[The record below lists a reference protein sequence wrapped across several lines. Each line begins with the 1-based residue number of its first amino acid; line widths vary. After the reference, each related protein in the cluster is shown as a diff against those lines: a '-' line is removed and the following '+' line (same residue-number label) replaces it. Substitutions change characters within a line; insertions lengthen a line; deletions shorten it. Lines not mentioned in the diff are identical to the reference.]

1 MRINTANFLTHYP
14 GSEALPLRGESPFT
28 DDPRKTADYNRFIEN
43 ISTIYG
49 SQDSEG
55 NIPLFWTVFSGTKY
69 VPNPESTLTQLDPR
83 RSYYFITRDEA
94 SLPLNLPIN
103 GKVLAGYRD
112 QPILPQ
118 IKTTLTD
125 TFDNINDD
133 QAANISALATE
144 GVSRPVLTTNN
155 YAYLKFKVDGLQPFE
170 DYDYT
175 INCDAANW
183 PVSISP
189 ISGVIKPSQTDEPL
203 ELSSVVHFIKSTGTC
218 GDQTNIATNSLD
230 CADIN
235 SNNLYAVVNLEIT
248 PQSNTVDSVKGDNI
262 TIRCKDCIPRLTV
275 QLPDIGILSSIN
287 STASSTTNSDA
298 ATQQYTAL
306 SGTPASGTSVSG
318 IVENLAPVSGDNR
331 FFSYK
336 ANIQN
341 IETKKR
347 YTYEYRSLEGNWPAR
362 LSTPM
367 SGSLSSLNPE
377 TVLNSSIN
385 FCLSTGLCPENGALS
400 YNLAS
405 GPDLSNLFTTVELVI
420 SSEDGTET
428 AVSNPFT
435 VYCQDCL

>member
-1 MRINTANFLTHYP
+1 MRINTANFLIHYP
-14 GSEALPLRGESPFT
+14 GSQALPLQGESPFT

-69 VPNPESTLTQLDPR
+69 VPNPESTLRQLDPR

-103 GKVLAGYRD
+103 GKILAGYRD

-133 QAANISALATE
+133 QA
-144 GVSRPVLTTNN
+144 VLTTNN

-262 TIRCKDCIPRLTV
+262 TIRCKDCIPRLSV
-275 QLPDIGILSSIN
+275 QLPDIGILSSTN
-287 STASSTTNSDA
+287 STASSAPNSDA

-306 SGTPASGTSVSG
+306 SGTSAGG
-318 IVENLAPVSGDNR
+318 MVENLAPVSDDNR

-336 ANIQN
+336 ADIKN
-341 IETKKR
+341 IETKKK
-347 YTYEYRSLEGNWPAR
+347 YNYEYRSLEGNWPAR

-377 TVLNSSIN
+377 TVLNSTIN

-405 GPDLSNLFTTVELVI
+405 GPDLSNLFTTVELVV

-435 VYCQDCL
+435 VSIF

>member
-1 MRINTANFLTHYP
+1 MM
-14 GSEALPLRGESPFT
+14 LP
-28 DDPRKTADYNRFIEN
+28 
-43 ISTIYG
+43 
-49 SQDSEG
+49 
-55 NIPLFWTVFSGTKY
+55 WTVFSGTKY
-69 VPNPESTLTQLDPR
+69 VPNPESTLRQLDPR

-103 GKVLAGYRD
+103 GKILAGYRD

-133 QAANISALATE
+133 QA
-144 GVSRPVLTTNN
+144 VLTTNN

-262 TIRCKDCIPRLTV
+262 TIRCKDCIPRLSV
-275 QLPDIGILSSIN
+275 QLPDIGILSSTN
-287 STASSTTNSDA
+287 STASSAPNSDA

-306 SGTPASGTSVSG
+306 SGTSAGG
-318 IVENLAPVSGDNR
+318 MVENLAPVSDDNR

-336 ANIQN
+336 ADIKN
-341 IETKKR
+341 IETKKK
-347 YTYEYRSLEGNWPAR
+347 YNYEYRSLEGNWPAR

-377 TVLNSSIN
+377 TVLNSTIN

-405 GPDLSNLFTTVELVI
+405 GPDLSNLFTTVELVV

>member
-14 GSEALPLRGESPFT
+14 GSQALPLQGESPFT

-55 NIPLFWTVFSGTKY
+55 NIPLFWTVFSGTRY
-69 VPNPESTLTQLDPR
+69 MPNPESTLTQLDPR

-94 SLPLNLPIN
+94 ALPLNLPIN
-103 GKVLAGYRD
+103 GNILAGYRN

-125 TFDNINDD
+125 TFDSINDD
-133 QAANISALATE
+133 GA
-144 GVSRPVLTTNN
+144 VLTTNN

-170 DYDYT
+170 DYDYV

-189 ISGVIKPSQTDEPL
+189 ISGVIKPSQTETPL
-203 ELSSVVHFIKSTGTC
+203 ELGSVVHFIKSTGTC
-218 GDQTNIATNSLD
+218 GDQTNIAINSLD
-230 CADIN
+230 CADIS

-248 PQSNTVDSVKGDNI
+248 PRSNAVDSVKGDNI
-262 TIRCKDCIPRLTV
+262 TIRCKDCIPRLSV
-275 QLPDIGILSSIN
+275 QLPDIGVLGSIN
-287 STASSTTNSDA
+287 STTATSTDT

-306 SGTPASGTSVSG
+306 SGTSGSSG
-318 IVENLAPVSGDNR
+318 NIVENLAPVSGDNR
-331 FFSYK
+331 FFAYK
-336 ANIQN
+336 ANVQN
-341 IETKKR
+341 IETKKK
-347 YTYEYRSLEGNWPAR
+347 YIYEYRSLEGNWPAR

-367 SGSLSSLNPE
+367 SGSLSSLNPD
-377 TVLNSSIN
+377 TILNSSIN

-400 YNLAS
+400 YDLAS
-405 GPDLSNLFTTVELVI
+405 GPDLSNLFTTVELVV
-420 SSEDGTET
+420 SSEDGTEA

>member
-1 MRINTANFLTHYP
+1 MRINTANFLIHYP
-14 GSEALPLRGESPFT
+14 GSEALPLQGESPFT

-83 RSYYFITRDEA
+83 RSYYFITRDES

-125 TFDNINDD
+125 TFDSINDSES
-133 QAANISALATE
+133 NILE
-144 GVSRPVLTTNN
+144 NNN
-155 YAYLKFKVDGLQPFE
+155 YAYLKFKVKGLQPFE

-189 ISGVIKPSQTDEPL
+189 ISGTIKPSQTEDDL

-262 TIRCKDCIPRLTV
+262 TVRCKDCIPRLSV
-275 QLPDIGILSSIN
+275 ELPDIGILST
-287 STASSTTNSDA
+287 STQPSTNDTT
-298 ATQQYTAL
+298 TQQYTAL
-306 SGTPASGTSVSG
+306 SGTNSLSSGN
-318 IVENLAPVSGDNR
+318 IVDNLAPVSGDNR
-331 FFSYK
+331 FFAYK
-336 ANIQN
+336 ANIKN
-341 IETKKR
+341 VETKKKYR
-347 YTYEYRSLEGNWPAR
+347 YEYRSLEGNWPAR

-377 TVLNSSIN
+377 TTLNSSIN

-405 GPDLSNLFTTVELVI
+405 GPDLSNLFTTVELVV